1 MVTTSFE
8 RVAPTQQT
16 EQLPL
21 GWFAI
26 SHRYVDDK
34 KGRRKAYAEWYRL
47 KSKHGTIY
55 RILRF
60 SPRLKGSPRQEVG
73 QLLMDWNGW
82 LELTGYGDG
91 ERETIEIE
99 VKRAKWWEY
108 FHLAMSHPDPA
119 YRHNSALAIVGLFL
133 GVVSFLVSLV

>member
-1 MVTTSFE
+1 MVTAHFD

-26 SHRYVDDK
+26 SHRYVDGK
-34 KGRRKAYAEWYRL
+34 KGRREAHGEWYRL
-47 KSKHGTIY
+47 KSKHGTVY
-55 RILRF
+55 RVLRF
-60 SPRLKGSPRQEVG
+60 SPRLKGSPKQEVG

-82 LELTGYGDG
+82 LELSGYGDS
-91 ERETIEIE
+91 EHEPIEIE
-99 VKRAKWWEY
+99 VKKAAWWEY
-108 FHLAMSHPDPA
+108 FHLAMSHPDPT

-133 GVVSFLVSLV
+133 GIASMFQSML